1 MISAKSL
8 KNIMYSPEFV
18 ARLLHRFLSGSQ
30 AVKQD
35 GIKYELMYLLLPI
48 VMNDKLR
55 KSLEGVNTKSVFDKV
70 ILSNENKYEIY
81 YFDEYIENTR
91 NITNNG
97 LIYLSSYIDLSIG
110 SYLKAN
116 ELVNFKCNEKRL
128 QEHYRAAY
136 YLGLLL
142 SKEDYLNVFL
152 KTKVKCI

>member
-1 MISAKSL
+1 
-8 KNIMYSPEFV
+8 MYSPEFV
-18 ARLLHRFLSGSQ
+18 ARLLHQFLSGSQ
-30 AVKQD
+30 VVKQD

-55 KSLEGVNTKSVFDKV
+55 KSLEGVNKASVFDKI
-70 ILSNENKYEIY
+70 ILSNENKHETY
-81 YFDEYIENTR
+81 YFDDYIENTR

-110 SYLKAN
+110 SYLKTN
-116 ELVNFKCNEKRL
+116 ELVDFKCDGKRL
-128 QEHYRAAY
+128 KEYYRAAY

>member
-1 MISAKSL
+1 MINANRL
-8 KNIMYSPEFV
+8 KNIIYSPEFV

-35 GIKYELMYLLLPI
+35 GIKYELIYLLLPI

-70 ILSNENKYEIY
+70 ILSNENKYETY

-97 LIYLSSYIDLSIG
+97 LIVS
-110 SYLKAN
+110 A
-116 ELVNFKCNEKRL
+116 
-128 QEHYRAAY
+128 
-136 YLGLLL
+136 
-142 SKEDYLNVFL
+142 
-152 KTKVKCI
+152 